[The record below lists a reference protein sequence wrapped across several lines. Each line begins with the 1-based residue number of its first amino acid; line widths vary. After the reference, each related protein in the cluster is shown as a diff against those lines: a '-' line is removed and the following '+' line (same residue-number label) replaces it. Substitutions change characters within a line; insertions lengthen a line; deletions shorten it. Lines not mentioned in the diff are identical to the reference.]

1 MLIQPLHFPSLLVC
15 WCASVPLF
23 ISEKST
29 FPSQHFHTI
38 IYYLKKP
45 VKGWVESSRHCA
57 GCYNE
62 LVRNIGIDLHR
73 VQWSQFRPT
82 RFSTLR
88 IAYAVAELKISQLP
102 KAVCLVFLKSC
113 LLRSAYKILE
123 FWKAIELCTFDMLPT
138 VAHIDREQKARG
150 SVITPR
156 ITRATWQPSEK

>member
-1 MLIQPLHFPSLLVC
+1 MEFCPATLHNNEFRLHTERRNVNPTFALSVPVGLLVC
-15 WCASVPLF
+15 KRSIIHFGKKYFPFATLPYDHLLF
-23 ISEKST
+23 
-29 FPSQHFHTI
+29 
-38 IYYLKKP
+38 KKP

-57 GCYNE
+57 GCCNE

-123 FWKAIELCTFDMLPT
+123 F
-138 VAHIDREQKARG
+138 
-150 SVITPR
+150 
-156 ITRATWQPSEK
+156 